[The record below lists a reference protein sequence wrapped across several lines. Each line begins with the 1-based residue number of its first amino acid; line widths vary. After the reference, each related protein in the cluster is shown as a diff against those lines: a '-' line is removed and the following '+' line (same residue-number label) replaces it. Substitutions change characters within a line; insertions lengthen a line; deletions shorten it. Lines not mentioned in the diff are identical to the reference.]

1 MTVGGEIIEGSLL
14 SPNIGNYYIGKG
26 IVSIQLLGESEYT
39 DCGNV
44 PVFEFLAKITN
55 LDHFSSRTGVRVKD
69 FTAVIEIAGTL
80 TIQLEELTARNV
92 GFALL
97 GLPNGGPSPSPDT
110 ITIFSNPVIY
120 GSVKFVGT
128 NDIGPNWTV
137 IFPLVKLSP
146 SKALSLIANT
156 WGTVDLE
163 GDVLFDNQTQ
173 AFGTATVTLPESPG
187 AFGVVN
193 DPFGN

>member
-1 MTVGGEIIEGSLL
+1 MTVGNEKIEGSLV

-26 IVSIQLLGESEYT
+26 IVSIKLLGESVYT

-44 PVFEFLAKITN
+44 PVFEFQAKITQ

-69 FTAVIEIAGTL
+69 FTAVIEIAGSL
-80 TIQLEELTARNV
+80 NIQMEELTARNM

-97 GLPNGGPSPSPDT
+97 GLPTGGPSPTPDT
-110 ITIFSNPVIY
+110 IEIFANPTIY

-128 NDIGPNWTV
+128 NDIGPIWTV
-137 IFPLVKLSP
+137 VFPLVKISP
-146 SKALSLIANT
+146 SKALGLIANT

-163 GDVLFDNQTQ
+163 GDVLFDQISQ
-173 AFGTATVTLPESPG
+173 GFGTATVSLPNSP
-187 AFGVVN
+187 V
-193 DPFGN
+193 DQL

>member
-1 MTVGGEIIEGSLL
+1 MSYFNTTDETIEGSLL

-26 IVSIQLLGESEYT
+26 IVSIKLLGEPDYV

-44 PVFEFLAKITN
+44 PQFEFEAKVTQ

-69 FTAVIEIAGTL
+69 FTAVIEIAGSL
-80 TIQLEELTARNV
+80 TIQMEELTARNM

-97 GLPNGGPSPSPDT
+97 GLPTGGPSPQTET
-110 ITIFSNPVIY
+110 IDIFSSPVIY
-120 GSVKFVGT
+120 GNVKFQGT
-128 NDIGPNWTV
+128 NIIGPVYEV

-163 GDVLFDNQTQ
+163 GDVLFDQVQ
-173 AFGTATVTLPESPG
+173 QSFGTATVMQPESPSQLLG
-187 AFGVVN
+187 
-193 DPFGN
+193 